1 MRRHYIEEL
10 EAVRQDLVEMGQ
22 TTISLL
28 DEVSR
33 AVADPDPGPSERA
46 SELEAQTDHQH
57 RLIHD
62 ECLNLIALQAP
73 VAGDARLIT
82 GILEAIVDLELI
94 GDYGYEIV
102 KLTGDLNHKPPSEV
116 TAQVAETTEKVR
128 HLLSSAVE
136 SWRNRDRAQALSLR
150 PQAAPIR
157 DECERLY
164 STLSQSVSAPENR
177 AALVDLMLVCKHLE
191 RILRHTVSVA
201 EQAAEAAP
209 LSEAA

>member
-28 DEVSR
+28 DEMSR
-33 AVADPDPGPSERA
+33 AVANPNPGSSERA

-57 RLIHD
+57 RLIRD

-82 GILEAIVDLELI
+82 GILDAIVDLELI

-102 KLTGDLNHKPPSEV
+102 KLTGDFHHKPPAQV
-116 TAQVAETTEKVR
+116 TAQIAQTAER
-128 HLLSSAVE
+128 IRRLLSS
-136 SWRNRDRAQALSLR
+136 
-150 PQAAPIR
+150 
-157 DECERLY
+157 
-164 STLSQSVSAPENR
+164 
-177 AALVDLMLVCKHLE
+177 
-191 RILRHTVSVA
+191 
-201 EQAAEAAP
+201 
-209 LSEAA
+209 

>member
-10 EAVRQDLVEMGQ
+10 EAVRQDLVEMGR
-22 TTISLL
+22 TTIALL

-33 AVADPDPGPSERA
+33 GVANPGPSERA

-82 GILEAIVDLELI
+82 AILEAIVDLELI

-102 KLTGDLNHKPPSEV
+102 KLTGDLNHKPPSQI

-128 HLLSSAVE
+128 QLLSSAVE
-136 SWRNRDRAQALSLR
+136 S
-150 PQAAPIR
+150 
-157 DECERLY
+157 
-164 STLSQSVSAPENR
+164 
-177 AALVDLMLVCKHLE
+177 
-191 RILRHTVSVA
+191 
-201 EQAAEAAP
+201 
-209 LSEAA
+209 